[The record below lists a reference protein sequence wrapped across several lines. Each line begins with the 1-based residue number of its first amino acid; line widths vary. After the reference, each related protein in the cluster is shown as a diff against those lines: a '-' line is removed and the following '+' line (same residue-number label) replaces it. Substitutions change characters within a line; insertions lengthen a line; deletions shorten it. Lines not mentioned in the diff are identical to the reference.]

1 VARIGTPVDAFAALE
16 AYRPGSYSWMDPED
30 HGKRMHLDYCF
41 VSCGLESRLKSA
53 RIDTQSEGSDHF
65 PLWVEIGD

>member
-1 VARIGTPVDAFAALE
+1 
-16 AYRPGSYSWMDPED
+16 
-30 HGKRMHLDYCF
+30 RMHLDYCF

-53 RIDTQSEGSDHF
+53 LIDTQSEGSDHF